1 MEVFERKTWTEQLAR
16 ASCASSGGATEGAA
30 PLFFASNGS
39 DSQLLLL
46 GAATTDSQL
55 LPAAGSDQLGMLNA
69 GSVVVVVV
77 EIKTAVAS
85 QQMKTTHLS
94 WGWCKA

>member
-1 MEVFERKTWTEQLAR
+1 MPAVVEQLEQLVWNWCGR
-16 ASCASSGGATEGAA
+16 GSGATGGCGA
-30 PLFFASNGS
+30 LFFASNGS

-69 GSVVVVVV
+69 GSVVVVVA
-77 EIKTAVAS
+77 EIKNCRCQSTNEDDTLILG
-85 QQMKTTHLS
+85 MM
-94 WGWCKA
+94 

>member
-1 MEVFERKTWTEQLAR
+1 MSSWCGTGVEG
-16 ASCASSGGATEGAA
+16 ASGATGGCGA
-30 PLFFASNGS
+30 LFFASNGS

-94 WGWCKA
+94 WG

>member
-1 MEVFERKTWTEQLAR
+1 MPAGVEQLD
-16 ASCASSGGATEGAA
+16 CEQLEGPVEQLEGAA

-46 GAATTDSQL
+46 AAATTDSQL
-55 LPAAGSDQLGMLNA
+55 MPAAGSDQLGMLNA

-85 QQMKTTHLS
+85 QQMKMTHLS
-94 WGWCKA
+94 WG

>member
-1 MEVFERKTWTEQLAR
+1 MEVFERKTWTEQLAG
-16 ASCASSGGATEGAA
+16 ASCAGSGGATGAAGVEGPVEQLEGAA

-39 DSQLLLL
+39 
-46 GAATTDSQL
+46 DSQL

>member
-1 MEVFERKTWTEQLAR
+1 MPAVVEQLEQLVWK
-16 ASCASSGGATEGAA
+16 GPVEQLEGAA

-94 WGWCKA
+94 WG

>member
-1 MEVFERKTWTEQLAR
+1 MVEQLD
-16 ASCASSGGATEGAA
+16 CEQLEGPVEQLEGAA

-94 WGWCKA
+94 WG

>member
-1 MEVFERKTWTEQLAR
+1 MSSWKGPVEQL
-16 ASCASSGGATEGAA
+16 EGAA
-30 PLFFASNGS
+30 PFFFASS

-94 WGWCKA
+94 WG

>member
-1 MEVFERKTWTEQLAR
+1 MPPVVEQLDCEQLVWNWCGR
-16 ASCASSGGATEGAA
+16 GSGATGGCGA
-30 PLFFASNGS
+30 LFFASNGS

-46 GAATTDSQL
+46 AAATTDSQL
-55 LPAAGSDQLGMLNA
+55 MPAAGSDQLGMLNA

-94 WGWCKA
+94 WG